1 MVFAVHAI
9 GSSSGTLD
17 AVLVKAGFWQGHAE
31 EPFNDRQRAVVNRLL
46 DGFEGRLTS
55 SKWAKLAKCSPDT
68 ALRDIS
74 DLLHRQILIKDAA
87 GGRSTSY
94 TLLCLAAKSRLV

>member
-1 MVFAVHAI
+1 MASA
-9 GSSSGTLD
+9 GTLD
-17 AVLVKAGFWQGHAE
+17 AVLAKARFWQGHAG
-31 EPFNDRQRAVVNRLL
+31 EPFNDRQRMVVNRLL

-74 DLLHRQILIKDAA
+74 DLLNRRILIKNEA

-94 TLLCLAAKSRLV
+94 TLVFHPA